1 MVELRIKIPL
11 PEDPAKR
18 ALVITIVGSILLH
31 LVLLV
36 WLVTM
41 NPRGMPAYVK
51 RGEPLL
57 VDMAPDKPEEKA
69 PLGNPSRPAGAPAEP
84 APRAPEPP
92 AATARMA
99 EAPPAPKALPAP
111 KAPAPPKAPPAQR
124 AAPSPR
130 PAPEPQKQVAKAE
143 PAPPAPKAPPEPP
156 APSPD
161 ALSKPPEP
169 PAVKPA
175 DAPAPPPQPVAPPA
189 QAEAPR
195 ALAAPPAVPPGPGG
209 GRVGGQ
215 TQTALAKPPSP
226 PAPSI
231 FRQPGA
237 GGGGLRGGRGGVEGE
252 PIPLDTPEPKYQD
265 YFKKI
270 REKIQANWIYPREA
284 GDRGLQGEL
293 LLEFHIAKDGRVEF
307 LELRK
312 SSGAEILDRFA
323 MNAVR
328 LAQPFPPVP
337 DDIAK
342 QALSINGLFKYQ
354 IVGASLLNQYLR

>member
-1 MVELRIKIPL
+1 MAELTLMEVRIKIPF
-11 PEDPAKR
+11 PDDPAKR
-18 ALVITIVGSILLH
+18 ALVIAVVGSVLLH

-36 WLVTM
+36 ALISFNKFGT
-41 NPRGMPAYVK
+41 PAQVK

-57 VDMAPDKPEEKA
+57 VDLAPDKPEEKA
-69 PLGNPSRPAGAPAEP
+69 PLGNPARPVEPPAEP
-84 APRAPEPP
+84 APKARERPAPAPK
-92 AATARMA
+92 MA
-99 EAPPAPKALPAP
+99 EAPPAPKLPPVA
-111 KAPAPPKAPPAQR
+111 KAPAPPRAPPAQK
-124 AAPSPR
+124 APPSPQ
-130 PAPEPQKQVAKAE
+130 PAPEPPRQVAKAE
-143 PAPPAPKAPPEPP
+143 PPAPVPKAPELS

-161 ALSKPPEP
+161 ALAKPPE
-169 PAVKPA
+169 A
-175 DAPAPPPQPVAPPA
+175 PPQPSPPAA

-195 ALAAPPAVPPGPGG
+195 TLVPPPTVPPGPSGE
-209 GRVGGQ
+209 RASPQ

-231 FRQPGA
+231 FRHPGTE
-237 GGGGLRGGRGGVEGE
+237 GGGLRGGRGGVEGE

-265 YFKKI
+265 YFNKI
-270 REKIQANWIYPREA
+270 REKIKANWIYPREA
-284 GDRGLQGEL
+284 GDRGIQGEL
-293 LLEFHIAKDGRVEF
+293 LLEFHIAKDGR
-307 LELRK
+307 LEYLQLRS

-342 QALSINGLFKYQ
+342 RVLSINGLFRYQ

>member
-18 ALVITIVGSILLH
+18 ALVIAIVGSILLH

-36 WLVTM
+36 WLITM
-41 NPRGMPAYVK
+41 NPRGTPAYVK

-69 PLGNPSRPAGAPAEP
+69 PLGNPSRPAAAPAAP
-84 APRAPEPP
+84 APKAPAPP
-92 AATARMA
+92 PPTPRVA
-99 EAPPAPKALPAP
+99 EAPPAPKAMPAP

-124 AAPSPR
+124 AAQPPR
-130 PAPEPQKQVAKAE
+130 PAPETPKQVAKAE
-143 PAPPAPKAPPEPP
+143 PPPP

-169 PAVKPA
+169 PAAKPP
-175 DAPAPPPQPVAPPA
+175 DAPTPLPPQVVPPA

-209 GRVGGQ
+209 ERVGGQ
-215 TQTALAKPPSP
+215 TQTALAKPPSS

-231 FRQPGA
+231 FRHPGSD
-237 GGGGLRGGRGGVEGE
+237 GGGLRGGRGGVEGE

-293 LLEFHIAKDGRVEF
+293 LLEFHIAKDGRLEF
-307 LELRK
+307 LELRN

-342 QALSINGLFKYQ
+342 RVLAINGLFKYQ

>member
-18 ALVITIVGSILLH
+18 ALVIAIVGSILLH
-31 LVLLV
+31 LGLLA

-41 NPRGMPAYVK
+41 NPRGTPAYVK

-69 PLGNPSRPAGAPAEP
+69 PRGNPSRSAGAPVEP
-84 APRAPEPP
+84 APKAPEPP
-92 AATARMA
+92 APTPRVA
-99 EAPPAPKALPAP
+99 EAPPTPKAMPAP

-124 AAPSPR
+124 AAPPPR
-130 PAPEPQKQVAKAE
+130 PAAEAPKRVAKAE
-143 PAPPAPKAPPEPP
+143 PAPPAPKVPTEPP

-169 PAVKPA
+169 AAVNPPT
-175 DAPAPPPQPVAPPA
+175 APAPPPPPVAPPA
-189 QAEAPR
+189 KAEAPR
-195 ALAAPPAVPPGPGG
+195 ALTAPPAVPPGPGG
-209 GRVGGQ
+209 ERVSGQ

-231 FRQPGA
+231 FRHPGS

-270 REKIQANWIYPREA
+270 REKIQANWVYPREA

-293 LLEFHIAKDGRVEF
+293 LLEFHIAKDGRLAF
-307 LELRK
+307 IELRN
-312 SSGAEILDRFA
+312 SSGARILDDYA
-323 MNAVR
+323 MRAVE

-342 QALSINGLFKYQ
+342 RVLPINGLFKYQ

>member
-1 MVELRIKIPL
+1 M
-11 PEDPAKR
+11 
-18 ALVITIVGSILLH
+18 
-31 LVLLV
+31 
-36 WLVTM
+36 
-41 NPRGMPAYVK
+41 
-51 RGEPLL
+51 
-57 VDMAPDKPEEKA
+57 
-69 PLGNPSRPAGAPAEP
+69 
-84 APRAPEPP
+84 
-92 AATARMA
+92 
-99 EAPPAPKALPAP
+99 
-111 KAPAPPKAPPAQR
+111 
-124 AAPSPR
+124 
-130 PAPEPQKQVAKAE
+130 
-143 PAPPAPKAPPEPP
+143 
-156 APSPD
+156 
-161 ALSKPPEP
+161 KPP
-169 PAVKPA
+169 
-175 DAPAPPPQPVAPPA
+175 DAPAPPPPPVAPPA

-195 ALAAPPAVPPGPGG
+195 ALAAPPAVPPGS
-209 GRVGGQ
+209 GGQ
-215 TQTALAKPPSP
+215 TQTALAKPPSS

-231 FRQPGA
+231 FRHPGS

-293 LLEFHIAKDGRVEF
+293 LLEFHIAKDGRLEF
-307 LELRK
+307 LELRN

-342 QALSINGLFKYQ
+342 RVLAINGLFKYQ